1 VLHGIGS
8 DMAHVPRI
16 GTLAPGHPPR
26 VPSVR
31 FRSRTLSSYG
41 DAGLR
46 HVAAI
51 LVILAISLGT
61 STPLAAQ
68 SGFGFTGALGWESVS
83 GGASQVLESG
93 ITGEFDIYYLFGHF
107 RTGIGVNVVSYDVD
121 TEGVPPVVQELTD
134 GVSRVTLNLLIG
146 YKFITT
152 GTFQPYLE
160 GRIGYV
166 RFRPEWNYWLT
177 PEEPGENTSDREKG
191 IQYTLR
197 GGLEIP
203 FAKKWS
209 ADVSAVWS
217 KFNITEVTPAADGLE
232 PFDSGST
239 FGFLVGTSFYP

>member
-1 VLHGIGS
+1 MVFGPLRRS
-8 DMAHVPRI
+8 DRPDYRQSSS
-16 GTLAPGHPPR
+16 GLAPL
-26 VPSVR
+26 
-31 FRSRTLSSYG
+31 TSYG

-46 HVAAI
+46 HAAAV
-51 LVILAISLGT
+51 LVILAMGLGA

-68 SGFGFTGALGWESVS
+68 SGLGFTGALGWESVN

-107 RTGIGVNVVSYDVD
+107 RTGIGVNVVSYDVEP
-121 TEGVPPVVQELTD
+121 EGVPPVVQELTD

-146 YKFITT
+146 YKFITS

-166 RFRPEWNYWLT
+166 RFRPEWNYWVS
-177 PEEPGENTSDREKG
+177 PEEPGENTSDRERG
-191 IQYTLR
+191 IQYSLR

-209 ADVSAVWS
+209 ADVSAMWS

>member
-1 VLHGIGS
+1 MSL
-8 DMAHVPRI
+8 VP
-16 GTLAPGHPPR
+16 
-26 VPSVR
+26 
-31 FRSRTLSSYG
+31 LSQCG
-41 DAGLR
+41 DAALR
-46 HVAAI
+46 HVAI
-51 LVILAISLGT
+51 IMVMLAAGLGA
-61 STPLAAQ
+61 STPLVAQ
-68 SGFGFTGALGWESVS
+68 TRFGFTGVLGWESVS
-83 GGASQVLESG
+83 GGASQVLQNG
-93 ITGEFDIYYLFGHF
+93 VTGEFDIYYHFGHL
-107 RTGIGVNVVSYDVD
+107 RTGLGVNVVSYDVD
-121 TEGVPPVVQELTD
+121 TEGVPPVVQELTK

-160 GRIGYV
+160 GRIGFV
-166 RFRPEWNYWLT
+166 RFRPEWNYWLSP

-217 KFNITEVTPAADGLE
+217 KFNITEVTPAAEGLE

>member
-1 VLHGIGS
+1 L
-8 DMAHVPRI
+8 R
-16 GTLAPGHPPR
+16 
-26 VPSVR
+26 
-31 FRSRTLSSYG
+31 RSRGPEYPQANPGLVPLSSDG

-46 HVAAI
+46 HAAAT
-51 LVILAISLGT
+51 LVILALTLGA
-61 STPLAAQ
+61 SAPLAAQ

-93 ITGEFDIYYLFGHF
+93 ITGEFDVYYMFGHL
-107 RTGIGVNVVSYDVD
+107 RTGIGVNVVSYAVEPD
-121 TEGVPPVVQELTD
+121 GVPPVVQELTD
-134 GVSRVTLNLLIG
+134 GISRVTLNLLVG
-146 YKFITT
+146 YKFITS
-152 GTFQPYLE
+152 GTFQPYVE

-166 RFRPEWNYWLT
+166 RFRPEWDYWLT
-177 PEEPGENTSDREKG
+177 PPEPGENTSDRERG

-203 FAKKWS
+203 FARKWS

-239 FGFLVGTSFYP
+239 LGFLVGTSFYP